1 MVKKKETI
9 HLAVDNNQELI
20 RIDKFL
26 FDKMPNVTRSKIQDG
41 IKLGRVCVNG
51 NKIKPSYKVKPNDE
65 VIVEIY
71 KEKRDEKILP
81 ENIKL
86 NIVYEDKDILIVNKK
101 PGMVVHPAHENWEG
115 TLVNA
120 LVYYLKDLPE
130 MKGNEGR
137 PGLVHRIDKDTSGLL
152 VIAKN
157 ENAMLSLIHI

>member
-1 MVKKKETI
+1 M
-9 HLAVDNNQELI
+9 AVDNNQEHI

-51 NKIKPSYKVKPNDE
+51 NKIKQSYKVKPNDE

-86 NIVYEDKDILIVNKK
+86 NIIY
-101 PGMVVHPAHENWEG
+101 
-115 TLVNA
+115 
-120 LVYYLKDLPE
+120 
-130 MKGNEGR
+130 
-137 PGLVHRIDKDTSGLL
+137 
-152 VIAKN
+152 
-157 ENAMLSLIHI
+157 

>member
-1 MVKKKETI
+1 MVKKKEKI

-71 KEKRDEKILP
+71 KEKRD
-81 ENIKL
+81 
-86 NIVYEDKDILIVNKK
+86 
-101 PGMVVHPAHENWEG
+101 
-115 TLVNA
+115 
-120 LVYYLKDLPE
+120 
-130 MKGNEGR
+130 
-137 PGLVHRIDKDTSGLL
+137 DTNRHLFNFNFTRL
-152 VIAKN
+152 RKN
-157 ENAMLSLIHI
+157 DGYFFRHSR